1 MKSEADIVEVT
12 VVEGFK
18 EEKSVR
24 RVHAGSKSVSD
35 RLLILWQEY
44 RNQQRSGLSLV
55 QATPCIIL
63 NIVYNHLNNI
73 VFLYTFPI
81 FN

>member
-12 VVEGFK
+12 VMEVFRG
-18 EEKSVR
+18 EKSVVR

-55 QATPCIIL
+55 QAAS
-63 NIVYNHLNNI
+63 
-73 VFLYTFPI
+73 
-81 FN
+81 

>member
-12 VVEGFK
+12 VMEVFREA
-18 EEKSVR
+18 KSVVR

-44 RNQQRSGLSLV
+44 RKSTTLMRITFTGSKS
-55 QATPCIIL
+55 TPCIIL
-63 NIVYNHLNNI
+63 NIVYIN
-73 VFLYTFPI
+73 FFK
-81 FN
+81 

>member
-12 VVEGFK
+12 VMEVFR

-44 RNQQRSGLSLV
+44 QNQQRTGLLLV
-55 QATPCIIL
+55 QAASQL
-63 NIVYNHLNNI
+63 LAS
-73 VFLYTFPI
+73 F
-81 FN
+81 